1 MPTISKTLLYK
12 RARFEPANDQLT
24 LQHLLEKVYDADG
37 CRTAQGRFLAVGSA
51 IRAINFHSVA
61 FNTMQVGTFVNFEPG
76 RPAQFI
82 SRGAEKDMLEVP
94 LLPPDEHSDYL
105 QNTMYFGVQDN
116 DVVLIQSGG
125 LTAEAFEEYLQWL
138 IKEKAEVLDADS
150 YFILDDYLPVDK
162 QEKVRYLELNVQAHV
177 EQSGGEHYFI
187 VGNAATMLQSLLPSD
202 AISLDKLGK
211 DSIINAKIRLTVQKR
226 PKTDDFDLL
235 DDIADSFRNIEG
247 VGFTFETTAG
257 MRFSNLKNF
266 RMSKSFALAS
276 LDGTAP
282 NPDAVWEA
290 MYKWLDAIG
299 QMDG

>member
-12 RARFEPANDQLT
+12 RARFEPANDELT
-24 LQHLLEKVYDADG
+24 LQNLLEKVYDADG

-51 IRAINFHSVA
+51 IRAINFHGVA

-82 SRGAEKDMLEVP
+82 SRGAEKDMLDVP

-105 QNTMYFGVQDN
+105 QNTMYFGIQDN

-138 IKEKAEVLDADS
+138 IKEKSEILDADS
-150 YFILDDYLPVDK
+150 YFILDDYLPADK

-177 EQSGGEHYFI
+177 EQTGGENYFI

-235 DDIADSFRNIEG
+235 DDIADSFRNVEG
-247 VGFTFETTAG
+247 VGYTFETTAG

-276 LDGTAP
+276 LDNSTP

-299 QMDG
+299 KM